1 MFETGIKHVQDLL
14 KTLTPSHLLEN
25 AKDLL
30 ETYQKDFKDLLET
43 H

>member
-1 MFETGIKHVQDLL
+1 MFKTYYKHTVSD
-14 KTLTPSHLLEN
+14 LLEN